1 MKKKKDS
8 PEDKL
13 AQTLMLF
20 GEQMMADHKKG
31 DPTPTMH
38 VALVDGKIII
48 ADSKESFK
56 ASKDLVTETAKKKK
70 ADPDRPEVVDG
81 YIDTFKIKKP
91 NGRNT
96 YIEEDDNIRS
106 DS

>member
-1 MKKKKDS
+1 MSQILK
-8 PEDKL
+8 
-13 AQTLMLF
+13 LF
-20 GEQMMADHKKG
+20 GEQMLAAHKEG

-38 VALVDGKIII
+38 IEVVDGKIIN
-48 ADSKESFK
+48 ADSKDSFK
-56 ASKDLVTETAKKKK
+56 ATKDLVTETAKKKK

>member
-1 MKKKKDS
+1 MKNKKDS
-8 PEDKL
+8 PEEKL
-13 AQTLMLF
+13 AQTLKLF

-56 ASKDLVTETAKKKK
+56 A
-70 ADPDRPEVVDG
+70 
-81 YIDTFKIKKP
+81 
-91 NGRNT
+91 
-96 YIEEDDNIRS
+96 
-106 DS
+106 

>member
-1 MKKKKDS
+1 MKNKKDS
-8 PEDKL
+8 PEEKL
-13 AQTLMLF
+13 AQTLKLF

-56 ASKDLVTETAKKKK
+56 ASKDLVTETAKKRKK
-70 ADPDRPEVVDG
+70 
-81 YIDTFKIKKP
+81 
-91 NGRNT
+91 
-96 YIEEDDNIRS
+96 
-106 DS
+106 

>member
-13 AQTLMLF
+13 AQTLKLF
-20 GEQMMADHKKG
+20 GEQMLANRKEG

-48 ADSKESFK
+48 ANSKESFK
-56 ASKDLVTETAKKKK
+56 ATKDLVTETAKN
-70 ADPDRPEVVDG
+70 R
-81 YIDTFKIKKP
+81 
-91 NGRNT
+91 GRNT
-96 YIEEDDNIRS
+96 YVIEDDNIRS